1 MFWAMSTRQSLLF
14 MSKTFII
21 RNANKNEQTITIE
34 VDLLVGEEHYRF
46 TIGVNKLGFS
56 TPAKL
61 DKILMREPVKVSQ
74 KFITILY
81 EISEGKLINFPI
93 VLNHT

>member
-1 MFWAMSTRQSLLF
+1 MFWATPTRQSLLF

-21 RNANKNEQTITIE
+21 RNANKNEQTITLE
-34 VDLLVGEEHYRF
+34 FDLLVGEEHYRF
-46 TIGVNKLGFS
+46 TLGVNEFGFS
-56 TPAKL
+56 TPAEL

-93 VLNHT
+93 VLNHN